1 MKKFVRPFAII
12 GVTAGIALTAATGVR
27 ATEYP
32 LGDLNCSGA
41 VTSVDISIMM
51 NAAVGIPRPAGCDTP
66 IDLNCNGAISSADI
80 SIIVHLAAGGAYT
93 RPC

>member
-1 MKKFVRPFAII
+1 MKKIVLSIVALGGMFASAIP
-12 GVTAGIALTAATGVR
+12 AA

-32 LGDLNCSGA
+32 LGDLNCSGV

-66 IDLNCNGAISSADI
+66 IDLNCSGAVSSADI
-80 SIIVHLAAGGAYT
+80 SIIVHLAAGGTYT